1 MADHCNTE
9 CHNVECRNLFIIIVN
24 VVMLSIIVPDTMTE
38 LSVKA
43 IYHQK
48 SVITPVIAQI

>member
-1 MADHCNTE
+1 MADHVNTE
-9 CHNVECRNLFIIIVN
+9 CHYAECRNLFIIILN
-24 VVMLSIIVPDTMTE
+24 VVMLSVIEPDIMTE

-48 SVITPVIAQI
+48 SVITPEIAQI